1 VTELT
6 TDRED
11 EPAEK
16 SIEIAQTS
24 ENLIENGRR
33 GHTAKSLLLQTY
45 RVIAKDNRPAGGLVR
60 RVRKFHPACQ
70 QVMLAGPVFAS
81 FLQDN

>member
-1 VTELT
+1 MTELT

-16 SIEIAQTS
+16 SIEVAQTS
-24 ENLIENGRR
+24 ESLIENGQR

-45 RVIAKDNRPAGGLVR
+45 RVIAKNNRSAGGLVR

-70 QVMLAGPVFAS
+70 QVMLAGAVFAS
-81 FLQDN
+81 FLRDN

>member
-1 VTELT
+1 MGHETPPHLLFSTIRQKFSVTELT

-11 EPAEK
+11 GPAEK

-24 ENLIENGRR
+24 ENLIENVRR

-45 RVIAKDNRPAGGLVR
+45 RVIAMDNRLRADL
-60 RVRKFHPACQ
+60 
-70 QVMLAGPVFAS
+70 
-81 FLQDN
+81 